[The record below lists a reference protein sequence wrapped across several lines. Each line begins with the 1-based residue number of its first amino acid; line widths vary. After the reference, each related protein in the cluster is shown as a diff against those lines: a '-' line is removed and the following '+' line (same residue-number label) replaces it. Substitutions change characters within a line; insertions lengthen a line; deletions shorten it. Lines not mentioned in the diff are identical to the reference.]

1 MNTSF
6 ENLEL
11 EITDGGLAKLKLDR
25 PENLNSLNE
34 KLRSEVT
41 EAFTVLEDEDPRLIS
56 LWGEGK
62 SFCVGADI
70 AEFQEIDPDR
80 YSQFMGEFFSLP
92 EKFPVPTVAVIDG
105 YALGGGLELAMAC
118 DLRIASERSRLGQPE
133 IGLGLIP
140 GGGGTQRLPRLIGSG
155 RAKELIMTGKQIS
168 AEQAEKWGLV
178 NKITPSEDLE
188 ATFRDF
194 VEPIVEGPKKGLK
207 TAKTVINNGVR
218 SDLQVG
224 LEIEK
229 QGFSKLLETE
239 DAKEGID
246 AFLNDRD
253 PDFE

>member
-11 EITDGGLAKLKLDR
+11 EITDEGMAKLKLDR
-25 PENLNSLNE
+25 PENLNSLNG
-34 KLRSEVT
+34 KLRSELT
-41 EAFTVLEDEDPRLIS
+41 EAFRVLEDEDLRLVS

-62 SFCVGADI
+62 AFCVGADI
-70 AEFQEIDPDR
+70 AEFLEIDPDR

-155 RAKELIMTGKQIS
+155 RAKELVMTGKQIS

-188 ATFRDF
+188 ETFREF
-194 VEPIVEGPKKGLK
+194 VEPILEGPKKGLK
-207 TAKTVINNGVR
+207 TAKMVINNGVR

-229 QGFSKLLETE
+229 QGFSKLLESE

-246 AFLNDRD
+246 AFLNDRE